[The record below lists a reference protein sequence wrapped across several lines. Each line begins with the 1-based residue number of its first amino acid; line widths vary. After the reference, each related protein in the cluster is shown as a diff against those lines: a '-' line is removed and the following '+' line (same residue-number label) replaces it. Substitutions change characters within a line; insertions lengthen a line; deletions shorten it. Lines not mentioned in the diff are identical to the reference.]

1 MYCRFFFAFAWFLF
15 ATLTVENNVLL
26 LFTLVT
32 TVLLY
37 MQTKSFIIISRSF
50 RLLIWLLVPIILLH
64 TIFTPGT
71 YLMGFPVSVEG
82 IKQSFSLSVN
92 LTCMFFTALLVMNT
106 IQMKQCLF
114 WLQGK
119 PKLNRAITPSLMLL
133 MRLRTMIPQELG
145 MQRVRWQ
152 SLEHK
157 WLSLPDMLFES
168 ISSILK
174 RSRDEAKSLW
184 EKWDEEVEQLFM
196 MDHAISK
203 LDISDIGFAALGV
216 LALFGLWLL

>member
-1 MYCRFFFAFAWFLF
+1 
-15 ATLTVENNVLL
+15 
-26 LFTLVT
+26 
-32 TVLLY
+32 
-37 MQTKSFIIISRSF
+37 
-50 RLLIWLLVPIILLH
+50 
-64 TIFTPGT
+64 
-71 YLMGFPVSVEG
+71 
-82 IKQSFSLSVN
+82 
-92 LTCMFFTALLVMNT
+92 MFFTALLVMNT